1 MELQYPQKQASL
13 TSLLD
18 GEEPMSDL
26 DVSKEDIQKEKQQET
41 ARVQRKKAGI
51 PELDLDALPSSIATK
66 MTILF

>member
-1 MELQYPQKQASL
+1 
-13 TSLLD
+13 
-18 GEEPMSDL
+18 MSDL

>member
-1 MELQYPQKQASL
+1 
-13 TSLLD
+13 
-18 GEEPMSDL
+18 MSDL

-41 ARVQRKKAGI
+41 AWVQRNKKAGI